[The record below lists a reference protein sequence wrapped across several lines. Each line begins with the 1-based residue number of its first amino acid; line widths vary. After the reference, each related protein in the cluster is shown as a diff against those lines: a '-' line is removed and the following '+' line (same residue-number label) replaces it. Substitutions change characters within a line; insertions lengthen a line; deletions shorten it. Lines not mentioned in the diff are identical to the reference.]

1 MTIRKRIV
9 IWYTVWMSLLVIV
22 ASALYI
28 YGSGIL
34 LRHESEVDLEER
46 VYDALG
52 SVWYADGVL
61 RLADNLEFV
70 DDGIYIS
77 VWDDNGNMLAGRVPD
92 TVSALP
98 FSIGIIQE
106 ENSQNGNWL
115 VFDETPFG
123 SGNFIIRGASRTYN
137 LSTFMGSM
145 RVYSMFILPFIVA
158 FAAIGGY
165 MIVRRAFRPAA
176 KIVATAETILDGH
189 DLSQRIKPEAGSGEI
204 HDMALAFDSMLDRL
218 EASFNNEKRF
228 VSDASHELRTPISII
243 IAESEYALEHKDD
256 CSKMAES
263 MEVIMEQSSR
273 MSRLISELLTIARN
287 DNGTMTVE
295 KSRFCLLDLAE
306 MTVHSLDDKA
316 MQKNITLSVSG
327 DSFDVYADFDML
339 TRVIINFVQNSI
351 SYGVDGGK
359 TAVRIY
365 ERNGYAVIEV
375 QDDGIGIKEEDIA
388 HIWDRF
394 YQVDVSRSS
403 AGSGLGLAIVKGIAE
418 KHGGCT
424 ECESVLGKGS
434 VFRFIFPSVQ

>member
-145 RVYSMFILPFIVA
+145 RVYSMLILPFIVA
-158 FAAIGGY
+158 FAA
-165 MIVRRAFRPAA
+165 
-176 KIVATAETILDGH
+176 
-189 DLSQRIKPEAGSGEI
+189 
-204 HDMALAFDSMLDRL
+204 MA
-218 EASFNNEKRF
+218 
-228 VSDASHELRTPISII
+228 I
-243 IAESEYALEHKDD
+243 
-256 CSKMAES
+256 
-263 MEVIMEQSSR
+263 
-273 MSRLISELLTIARN
+273 
-287 DNGTMTVE
+287 
-295 KSRFCLLDLAE
+295 
-306 MTVHSLDDKA
+306 
-316 MQKNITLSVSG
+316 
-327 DSFDVYADFDML
+327 
-339 TRVIINFVQNSI
+339 
-351 SYGVDGGK
+351 
-359 TAVRIY
+359 
-365 ERNGYAVIEV
+365 
-375 QDDGIGIKEEDIA
+375 
-388 HIWDRF
+388 
-394 YQVDVSRSS
+394 
-403 AGSGLGLAIVKGIAE
+403 
-418 KHGGCT
+418 
-424 ECESVLGKGS
+424 
-434 VFRFIFPSVQ
+434 

>member
-145 RVYSMFILPFIVA
+145 RVYSMLILPFIVA
-158 FAAIGGY
+158 
-165 MIVRRAFRPAA
+165 
-176 KIVATAETILDGH
+176 KLEILWLYFTQ
-189 DLSQRIKPEAGSGEI
+189 LSIK
-204 HDMALAFDSMLDRL
+204 
-218 EASFNNEKRF
+218 
-228 VSDASHELRTPISII
+228 TPIK
-243 IAESEYALEHKDD
+243 LPNLLLL
-256 CSKMAES
+256 
-263 MEVIMEQSSR
+263 QS
-273 MSRLISELLTIARN
+273 TN
-287 DNGTMTVE
+287 
-295 KSRFCLLDLAE
+295 KP
-306 MTVHSLDDKA
+306 K
-316 MQKNITLSVSG
+316 Q
-327 DSFDVYADFDML
+327 Y
-339 TRVIINFVQNSI
+339 
-351 SYGVDGGK
+351 
-359 TAVRIY
+359 IY
-365 ERNGYAVIEV
+365 EA
-375 QDDGIGIKEEDIA
+375 
-388 HIWDRF
+388 
-394 YQVDVSRSS
+394 
-403 AGSGLGLAIVKGIAE
+403 
-418 KHGGCT
+418 
-424 ECESVLGKGS
+424 
-434 VFRFIFPSVQ
+434 